1 MQLGTYRLISRL
13 GAGGMGEVWRA
24 EDTKLLRQV
33 AIKILPE
40 QLAADQEWKDRFL
53 REART
58 VAQLNH
64 PNIATIYSIDQQGDT
79 LFIAMELIE
88 GEALSAVTARGPM
101 MPADAVRVAIHV
113 CDGLS
118 EAHAKGIVHRDIK
131 PDNIILSPRFV
142 KVLDFGIAK
151 QIGGTADPSLTQ
163 GGMVMGTPHYMS
175 PEQALGRAIDS
186 RTDIFSLGVVLY
198 EMLSG
203 AKPFVGEAV
212 TEILLQIVMTDPRDI
227 SAAAFGI
234 TPALA
239 DVVRKCMQKQPD
251 ARFANCDDLRDAL
264 TISLREDPSRAR
276 KSQVPT
282 IAVRSSDARRTPAPP
297 PAVKPQSDG
306 VEQPTNPRY
315 RALVADDDPATRYI
329 LASVLAR
336 HRIAFDE
343 AENGAA
349 AVRLLKSN
357 RYELVFIDL
366 LMPRMDGWGVVD
378 YLRSKRGEPGP
389 RVFIV
394 TGVHDQ
400 KLSAADHDVVSGL
413 LYKPIDVGQIER
425 LVAN

>member
-1 MQLGTYRLISRL
+1 MQQLGIYRLISRL

-40 QLAADQEWKDRFL
+40 QLAADPEWKDRFL

-64 PNIATIYSIDQQGDT
+64 PNIATIYSIDQEGST
-79 LFIAMELIE
+79 LFMAMELIE
-88 GEALSAVTARGPM
+88 GDSLGAVTARGPM
-101 MPADAVRVAIHV
+101 TPADAVRVAIHV

-175 PEQALGRAIDS
+175 PEQALGRTVDT
-186 RTDIFSLGVVLY
+186 RTDIFSVGVVLY
-198 EMLSG
+198 EMLTG
-203 AKPFVGEAV
+203 QKPFIADAI
-212 TEILLQIVMTDPRDI
+212 TEILLKIVMKEPRDI
-227 SAAAFGI
+227 AIAAAGI

-239 DVVRKCMQKQPD
+239 TIVRRCMQKQPD
-251 ARFANCDDLRDAL
+251 DRFQNCDELRNEL
-264 TISLREDPSRAR
+264 TESLKEEPSRAR

-282 IAVRSSDARRTPAPP
+282 IAVKASDPKVEP
-297 PAVKPQSDG
+297 VKTAS
-306 VEQPTNPRY
+306 QPSAPRY
-315 RALVADDDPATRYI
+315 RALIADDDPATRYI
-329 LASVLAR
+329 LGSVLAR
-336 HRIAFDE
+336 HQIAYDE

-349 AVRLLKSN
+349 AVKLLKSN
-357 RYELVFIDL
+357 RYELVFIDI

-378 YLRSKRGEPGP
+378 YLRSKRSERGP

-394 TGVHDQ
+394 TGVHNQ
-400 KLSAADHDVVSGL
+400 KLSTADHDVVSGL
-413 LYKPIDVGQIER
+413 LYKPIDISEIER
-425 LVAN
+425 LIAN